1 MKWLQLSTFLQY
13 FLRIPADNDDF
24 RNRGTNWKMLFYF
37 ESFKYPAS
45 PHLWHFTSFWNF
57 IMFMAREILR
67 TLWRHSATDDPGP
80 DVKPHIRPGERI
92 TQYLSTETEINWNI
106 QIIFCSSRFA
116 FSSGQINSPLIP
128 WFPPHRSSHC
138 VEISSFYCFCGSV
151 LVGDTE
157 VRPCDP
163 VKVKLKIFIVIVM
176 TDQRPGEGWGIF
188 KKWLFIP
195 TKLLEHH

>member
-1 MKWLQLSTFLQY
+1 MIFEIGERIGKCYFISNHSNIQPVLTFGISRLSETLY
-13 FLRIPADNDDF
+13 
-24 RNRGTNWKMLFYF
+24 
-37 ESFKYPAS
+37 
-45 PHLWHFTSFWNF
+45 
-57 IMFMAREILR
+57 MFMAREILR